1 MALVKAKGN
10 KAYTRKKSPA
20 KKAMVTR
27 SSTKK
32 PTRSSARSGKKKS
45 AAHEPFRAD
54 PEAVRHMAGWFLLVL
69 SLTALLGLVSRAAA
83 PEAPNL
89 LGPYLGEYVSSVL
102 RQVFGKLPVLFAV
115 VGLGSLGV
123 SLLRWE
129 QNKKV
134 ARIAIFC
141 FLILVELSLLL
152 SLRIDSSVR
161 LFAHVYEE
169 NGGMLGVFLMRHLIQ
184 PVFGSI
190 RWAPGTLLLV
200 SVVFTA
206 LWGIPGLRPRL
217 VSVLHTL
224 RDFLKSLP
232 NRLPELPARNFSTEL
247 APVTAPPSRDFLT
260 GRGPR
265 PLDFDKLASARKKAG
280 SKVANSLKDSGPFTP
295 LAPADDVTQVMARTV
310 NSAAGMTQGD
320 SHKTNDVLST
330 AEMDAIALRRY
341 RDQLAEEQRIKEL
354 NEWEDKRKGNISIAG
369 MLAKKQG
376 QNMETEDLAR
386 EVARQIREDAA
397 AEAAD
402 TPAPVKQGLG
412 NAQETQKA
420 LNTLEQQKVN
430 SVPQSRQSVNAG
442 GSPDSETVLH
452 KQIGEVQNARPP
464 HVPATPGHAT
474 PVQASQ
480 ASANKAQSAK
490 AHESGKL
497 PDPDHGEQFD
507 DYELPQISK
516 ILPDVPEQEIDFSEA
531 ELKELSERL
540 ESQLA
545 NFRVKGK
552 VVGICTGPVITR
564 FEIELAPG
572 VKVSRISGLADDLA
586 LALRAKSLRIL
597 APIPG
602 KSAVGIEVP
611 NEKPHIVYAKEI
623 LESEAFDP
631 HPDKIRI
638 VLGKDIAGDPYSM
651 DLARAPHLLIAGQT
665 GSGKSVCINTL
676 MASILASKTPDELRM
691 ILVDPKVVELK
702 LYENIPH
709 LLHPVVTDPETAVQA
724 LQWACWEMDRRYDV
738 LASAK
743 VRNIAGYNKK
753 FREGKLEAL
762 VDPEENKQMPF
773 IMVVIDE
780 LADLMMVAGK
790 DVEISIARIAQKARA
805 VGIHLVLAT
814 QRPSTNVITGV
825 IKANLPTRISFK
837 VASQIDARTILDKG
851 GAEKLLGRGDMLF
864 RAIEDPEPV
873 RVHGAFLADQEAEDL
888 ADACSDQNVSYPQL
902 GDFQY
907 DNGED
912 GAEAEDAGPRD
923 DLFNQAAELVVHTGN
938 GSVSMLQRRLSVGH
952 ARAGRIMDQLEFA
965 GIVGKSKGSK
975 AREILMNDEELM
987 SFLSGDVDQIIV
999 D

>member
-1 MALVKAKGN
+1 MALVRAKGN

-20 KKAMVTR
+20 KKAMVKR

-32 PTRSSARSGKKKS
+32 STRSSARTGKKNTTPR
-45 AAHEPFRAD
+45 EPFRAD

-69 SLTALLGLVSRAAA
+69 SITALLGLVSRAAA
-83 PEAPNL
+83 PEAPNM

-115 VGLGSLGV
+115 VGLGSLGI

-129 QNKKV
+129 HNKKV
-134 ARIAIFC
+134 ARIAVFC

-190 RWAPGTLLLV
+190 RWAPGTLLV
-200 SVVFTA
+200 ASVVFTA

-217 VSVLHTL
+217 VSALHTL

-232 NRLPELPARNFSTEL
+232 NRLPELPSRNFRTEL
-247 APVTAPPSRDFLT
+247 APVTAQPSRDFLT

-265 PLDFDKLASARKKAG
+265 PLDFDKLASARKKSSNKTAR
-280 SKVANSLKDSGPFTP
+280 SLKESGPFTP
-295 LAPADDVTQVMARTV
+295 MTPADDATQVMERTV
-310 NSAAGMTQGD
+310 NPAAELAQGD
-320 SHKTNDVLST
+320 PNTNDVLST

-369 MLAKKQG
+369 MLAKKNG
-376 QNMETEDLAR
+376 QNMETEDIAR

-397 AEAAD
+397 AESAK
-402 TPAPVKQGLG
+402 PAVPGMNERQEPQESNVVSPAGQGLAG
-412 NAQETQKA
+412 KEESPAVPSESEDIANTQ
-420 LNTLEQQKVN
+420 
-430 SVPQSRQSVNAG
+430 
-442 GSPDSETVLH
+442 
-452 KQIGEVQNARPP
+452 
-464 HVPATPGHAT
+464 AT
-474 PVQASQ
+474 PVNAQAAPAAPAPQ
-480 ASANKAQSAK
+480 ASANKAKTIK
-490 AHESGKL
+490 AQESGKL

-507 DYELPQISK
+507 EYALPEISK
-516 ILPDVPEQEIDFSEA
+516 ILPDVPEQEIDFSET

-753 FREGKLEAL
+753 FREGKLAEL

-790 DVEISIARIAQKARA
+790 EVEVSIARIAQKARA

-873 RVHGAFLADQEAEDL
+873 RVHGAFLEDQEAEDL
-888 ADACSDQNVSYPQL
+888 AEACSNQNVSYPQL

-912 GAEAEDAGPRD
+912 GAEAEDTGPRD